1 MTETRPDRQRTYGRI
16 RGRALRPGRAAL
28 LDDRLPQ
35 LSLDLAAG
43 PLDPKTLAPDAREV
57 WLELG
62 FGAGEHLAA
71 QAQAHPEALLLGAE
85 PFLNGAASALRHIEQ
100 QALRNVRIHAGD
112 GREVTAA
119 LPDAALD
126 RIFMLFPDPWPKTRH
141 HKRRLVSAETIDEFA
156 RVLKPG
162 GRLRFAT
169 DWADYVGW
177 TLERF
182 AASPAFAW
190 TAERAADWRQPPADH
205 MTTRYQQKRLGDC
218 EPVFLEFRRL

>member
-1 MTETRPDRQRTYGRI
+1 MTEPRPERQRTYGRI

-28 LDDRLPQ
+28 LEGRLPE
-35 LSLDLAAG
+35 LSLDPAAG
-43 PLDPKTLAPDAREV
+43 PLDPEALAPGAAEV

-71 QAQAHPEALLLGAE
+71 QAQARPDVLVLGAE
-85 PFLNGAASALRHIEQ
+85 PFLNGAASALRHIQ
-100 QALRNVRIHAGD
+100 AQALGNVRIHAGD
-112 GREVTAA
+112 GREVMAA
-119 LPDAALD
+119 LPDASVD
-126 RIFMLFPDPWPKTRH
+126 RIFLLFPDPWPKTRH
-141 HKRRLVSAETIDEFA
+141 HKRRLVNAETVAEFA

-182 AASPAFAW
+182 AANPAYAW
-190 TAERAADWRQPPADH
+190 TAQRADDWRRPAADHVA
-205 MTTRYQQKRLGDC
+205 TRYQQKRLGDC

>member
-1 MTETRPDRQRTYGRI
+1 MTDGRPDRLRTYGRV

-28 LDDRLPQ
+28 LDERLPE

-43 PLDPKTLAPDAREV
+43 RIDPGTLAPGAAGT

-71 QAQAHPEALLLGAE
+71 QAQAHPDVLFLGAE
-85 PFLNGAASALRHIEQ
+85 PFLNGAASALRHIQ
-100 QALRNVRIHAGD
+100 QQGLGNVRIHAGD
-112 GREVTAA
+112 GREVLAA
-119 LPDAALD
+119 LPDASLD
-126 RIFMLFPDPWPKTRH
+126 RVFLLFPDPWPKTRH
-141 HKRRLVSAETIDEFA
+141 HKRRLVNAETVAEFA
-156 RVLKPG
+156 RALKPG

-182 AASPAFAW
+182 AADPAFAW
-190 TAERAADWRQPPADH
+190 TAERADDWRIPPGDH
-205 MTTRYQQKRLGDC
+205 VATRYQQKRLGDC